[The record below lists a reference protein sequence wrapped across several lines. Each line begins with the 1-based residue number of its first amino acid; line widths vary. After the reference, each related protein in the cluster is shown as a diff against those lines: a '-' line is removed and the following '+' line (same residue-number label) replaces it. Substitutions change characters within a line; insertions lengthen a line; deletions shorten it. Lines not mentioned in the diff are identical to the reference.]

1 MGHFSSL
8 FRFLW
13 IASLSSMVSTAPI
26 RLVSSANF
34 LMVHSIPQSMSL
46 TKMLEQH
53 WSQDGPLWHNTHH
66 WPPLGHK
73 ATDNNSLAANIQPI
87 LYPPNCPVIKS
98 ISHQFRDNDTVQDY
112 IQKLSL
118 DHRCRHS
125 IIKSQEIDQAWSVL
139 GESMLASLIKWLIL
153 VKWSM

>member
-8 FRFLW
+8 FRSLW

-87 LYPPNCPVIKS
+87 LYPSNSPAFEPTS
-98 ISHQFRDNDTVQDY
+98 LQFRDKNVVQDHVKSLAEVQVDD
-112 IQKLSL
+112 ILCPLMLSL
-118 DHRCRHS
+118 HHRRPPG
-125 IIKSQEIDQAWSVL
+125 WSVT
-139 GESMLASLIKWLIL
+139 ICPW
-153 VKWSM
+153 